1 MDYKVSALKYRPNEF
16 NKVIGQ
22 NHVTDTLKNSIKEN
36 KIPSAILFCGPKGVG
51 KTTCA
56 RIYAREINKEFIR
69 LKNYDYAFNIFELDA
84 ASNRKIDD
92 IRDLLEKV
100 KVPPQLG
107 KYKVYIIDE
116 VHMLTKEAENAF
128 LKTLEEPPPHIVFIL
143 ATTEKNK
150 ILPTILSRCQIYD
163 FNKISDSDSKQYLEE
178 IIKSEGY
185 NYEPKAVS
193 IIAKKA
199 FGSLRDSLTILD
211 RVINYTN
218 GNITLEKTS
227 QILNILDIDT
237 YLDLSDFI
245 LKSELNNSILK
256 FNEISDKG
264 FGEKDFLEGLVEHFR
279 NLVVVKASNSQS
291 LIEDENNFEK
301 VIAQSKLAEQN
312 KLIHAI
318 EILEGSII
326 NLSMF
331 ENKKLVVE
339 ISLMK
344 ICKINESSNLV
355 EEKKKVENKD
365 SKSKINPGK
374 NSFKQNNIDKEKF
387 QKKELLKKSTVENV
401 KEKENIS
408 ALSLSSLKLKKQA
421 KQEKDLIESEKKK
434 SSDNFNLVALNEYQ
448 EEAERKFEL
457 DHQHS
462 ELREALETL
471 EDAIRRID
479 RETRSLFRNTFDA
492 INQSFGEVF
501 PTLFGGGEA
510 WLMLTDEDLL
520 STGITIMARP
530 PGKRNSSIYLLSGG
544 EKALTALSL
553 VFAIFQLKISFIFDH
568 CACHDRKSL
577 ESENLVQN
585 LFSA

>member
-1 MDYKVSALKYRPNEF
+1 MFVISMDYKVSALKYRPNEF
-16 NKVIGQ
+16 SKVIGQ

-56 RIYAREINKEFIR
+56 RIYAREINKEFIQ
-69 LKNYDYAFNIFELDA
+69 LENYDYAFNIFELDA

-100 KVPPQLG
+100 KIPPQVG

-163 FNKISDSDSKQYLEE
+163 FNKISDLENKYYLEE

-185 NYEPKAVS
+185 NYESKAVS

-199 FGSLRDSLTILD
+199 YGSLRDSLTILD

-227 QILNILDIDT
+227 QILNILDTDT
-237 YLDLSDFI
+237 YIELSDFI
-245 LKSELNNSILK
+245 LKAELNNAILG

-279 NLVVVKASNSQS
+279 NLIVVKASNTQS
-291 LIEDENNFEK
+291 LIDDENNFEK
-301 VIAQSKLAEQN
+301 VIEQSKLAEQN
-312 KLIHAI
+312 KLINAI

-326 NLSMF
+326 NLSKF

-344 ICKINESSNLV
+344 ICKMSESSNIS
-355 EEKKKVENKD
+355 EKKKVENTN
-365 SKSKINPGK
+365 SITTINPEK
-374 NSFKQNNIDKEKF
+374 NSFKQNSIYEEKF
-387 QKKELLKKSTVENV
+387 QKSELLKKSSAENV
-401 KEKENIS
+401 KKVENIS

-421 KQEKDLIESEKKK
+421 REEKDLIESEKKK
-434 SSDNFNLVALNEYQ
+434 SSDIFNLNSLRDKIKKYSKKINDLGKKSLSSLLEMNEPTL
-448 EEAERKFEL
+448 EENSITFTLPSKISLIEFEK
-457 DHQHS
+457 
-462 ELREALETL
+462 EREAFTIFLQKELNNYNIKVLSKIEEKKNGDYFSSPTEKL
-471 EDAIRRID
+471 TKLIE
-479 RETRSLFRNTFDA
+479 
-492 INQSFGEVF
+492 INPLVGKFK
-501 PTLFGGGEA
+501 
-510 WLMLTDEDLL
+510 EDLKL
-520 STGITIMARP
+520 D
-530 PGKRNSSIYLLSGG
+530 L
-544 EKALTALSL
+544 
-553 VFAIFQLKISFIFDH
+553 
-568 CACHDRKSL
+568 
-577 ESENLVQN
+577 
-585 LFSA
+585 

>member
-1 MDYKVSALKYRPNEF
+1 MDYKVSALKYRPSEF
-16 NKVIGQ
+16 GKVIGQ
-22 NHVTDTLKNSIKEN
+22 NHVTDTLKNSVKEN

-56 RIYAREINKEFIR
+56 RIYAREINKEFIQ
-69 LKNYDYAFNIFELDA
+69 LEDYDYAFNIFELDA

-100 KVPPQLG
+100 KIPPQLG

-163 FNKISDSDSKQYLEE
+163 FNKISDLDNKHYLEE

-185 NYEPKAVS
+185 NYESKAVS

-199 FGSLRDSLTILD
+199 YGSLRDSLTILD

-227 QILNILDIDT
+227 QILNILDTDT
-237 YLDLSDFI
+237 YIELSDFI
-245 LKSELNNSILK
+245 LKAELNNAILS

-279 NLVVVKASNSQS
+279 NLIVVKASNTQS
-291 LIEDENNFEK
+291 LIDDENNFEK
-301 VIAQSKLAEQN
+301 IIEQSKLAEQN
-312 KLIHAI
+312 KLINAI

-326 NLSMF
+326 NLSKF

-344 ICKINESSNLV
+344 ICKICESSNIS
-355 EEKKKVENKD
+355 EKKKVENTN
-365 SKSKINPGK
+365 SKPTINPEK
-374 NSFKQNNIDKEKF
+374 NSFKQKSTKEVKF
-387 QKKELLKKSTVENV
+387 QKSELLKKSSVENV
-401 KEKENIS
+401 KGVENIS
-408 ALSLSSLKLKKQA
+408 ALSLSSLKLKKKA
-421 KQEKDLIESEKKK
+421 REEKDLIESEKKK
-434 SSDNFNLVALNEYQ
+434 SSDIFNLNALKDKIKKYSKKINDLGKKSLSSLLEMNEPTL
-448 EEAERKFEL
+448 EENSITFTLPSKVSLSEFEK
-457 DHQHS
+457 
-462 ELREALETL
+462 EREAFTIFLQKELNNYNIKVLSKIEEKKNGDYFSSPTEKL
-471 EDAIRRID
+471 TKLIE
-479 RETRSLFRNTFDA
+479 
-492 INQSFGEVF
+492 INPLVGKFK
-501 PTLFGGGEA
+501 
-510 WLMLTDEDLL
+510 EDLKL
-520 STGITIMARP
+520 D
-530 PGKRNSSIYLLSGG
+530 L
-544 EKALTALSL
+544 
-553 VFAIFQLKISFIFDH
+553 
-568 CACHDRKSL
+568 
-577 ESENLVQN
+577 
-585 LFSA
+585 

>member
-237 YLDLSDFI
+237 YLELSDFI

-256 FNEISDKG
+256 FNEISEKG
-264 FGEKDFLEGLVEHFR
+264 FSEKDFLEGLVEHFR
-279 NLVVVKASNSQS
+279 NLIVVKASNSQS
-291 LIEDENNFEK
+291 LIDDENNFEK

-344 ICKINESSNLV
+344 ICKKNESSNLV

-434 SSDNFNLVALNEYQ
+434 SSDNFNLDALNDKIKKYSKKINDLGKKSLSSLLEMN
-448 EEAERKFEL
+448 EPTLDENSITFTLPSKVSLSEFEK
-457 DHQHS
+457 
-462 ELREALETL
+462 EREAFTIFLQTELNNYNIKILSKVEEKKNGDYFSSPSEKLTKL
-471 EDAIRRID
+471 IE
-479 RETRSLFRNTFDA
+479 
-492 INQSFGEVF
+492 INPLVGKFK
-501 PTLFGGGEA
+501 
-510 WLMLTDEDLL
+510 EDLKL
-520 STGITIMARP
+520 D
-530 PGKRNSSIYLLSGG
+530 L
-544 EKALTALSL
+544 
-553 VFAIFQLKISFIFDH
+553 
-568 CACHDRKSL
+568 
-577 ESENLVQN
+577 
-585 LFSA
+585 

>member
-16 NKVIGQ
+16 SKVIGQ

-69 LKNYDYAFNIFELDA
+69 LENYDYTFNIFELDA

-100 KVPPQLG
+100 KIPPQLG

-163 FNKISDSDSKQYLEE
+163 FNKISDLDSKQYLEE

-227 QILNILDIDT
+227 QILNILDTDT
-237 YLDLSDFI
+237 YLEISDLI

-279 NLVVVKASNSQS
+279 NLIVAKASNSQS

-301 VIAQSKLAEQN
+301 VIDQSKLAEQN

-326 NLSMF
+326 SLSKF

-344 ICKINESSNLV
+344 ICKKNESSNLV

-365 SKSKINPGK
+365 TKSKINPGNK
-374 NSFKQNNIDKEKF
+374 SFKQNNVDKEKF

-401 KEKENIS
+401 KKKENIS

-434 SSDNFNLVALNEYQ
+434 SSDNFNLNALKDKIKKYSKKINDLGKKSLSSLLEMNEPTLD
-448 EEAERKFEL
+448 ENSITFTLPSKVSLSEFEK
-457 DHQHS
+457 
-462 ELREALETL
+462 EREAFTIFLQTELNNYNIKVLSRVEEKKNGDYFSSPSEKLTKL
-471 EDAIRRID
+471 IE
-479 RETRSLFRNTFDA
+479 
-492 INQSFGEVF
+492 INPLVGRFK
-501 PTLFGGGEA
+501 
-510 WLMLTDEDLL
+510 EDLKL
-520 STGITIMARP
+520 D
-530 PGKRNSSIYLLSGG
+530 L
-544 EKALTALSL
+544 
-553 VFAIFQLKISFIFDH
+553 
-568 CACHDRKSL
+568 
-577 ESENLVQN
+577 
-585 LFSA
+585 

>member
-1 MDYKVSALKYRPNEF
+1 MDYKVSALKYRPNKF
-16 NKVIGQ
+16 SKVIGQ

-69 LKNYDYAFNIFELDA
+69 LENYDYTFNIFELDA

-100 KVPPQLG
+100 KIPPQLG

-163 FNKISDSDSKQYLEE
+163 FNKISDLDSKQYLEE

-227 QILNILDIDT
+227 QILNILDTDT
-237 YLDLSDFI
+237 YLEISDLI

-279 NLVVVKASNSQS
+279 NLIVAKASNSQS

-301 VIAQSKLAEQN
+301 VIDQSKLAEQN

-326 NLSMF
+326 SLSKF

-344 ICKINESSNLV
+344 ICKKNESSNLV
-355 EEKKKVENKD
+355 EGKKKVENKD
-365 SKSKINPGK
+365 TKSKINPGN
-374 NSFKQNNIDKEKF
+374 NSFKQNNVNKEKF

-421 KQEKDLIESEKKK
+421 REEKDLIESEKKK
-434 SSDNFNLVALNEYQ
+434 SSDIFNLNSLRDKIKKYSKKINDLGKKSLSSLLEMNEPTLD
-448 EEAERKFEL
+448 ENSITFTLPSKVSLSEFEK
-457 DHQHS
+457 
-462 ELREALETL
+462 E
-471 EDAIRRID
+471 
-479 RETRSLFRNTFDA
+479 RETFTIFLQTELNNYNIKVLSKVEEKKNGDYFSSPSEKLNKLIE
-492 INQSFGEVF
+492 INPLVGKFK
-501 PTLFGGGEA
+501 
-510 WLMLTDEDLL
+510 EDLKL
-520 STGITIMARP
+520 D
-530 PGKRNSSIYLLSGG
+530 L
-544 EKALTALSL
+544 
-553 VFAIFQLKISFIFDH
+553 
-568 CACHDRKSL
+568 
-577 ESENLVQN
+577 
-585 LFSA
+585 

>member
-16 NKVIGQ
+16 SKVIGQ

-56 RIYAREINKEFIR
+56 RIYAREINKEFIQ
-69 LKNYDYAFNIFELDA
+69 LENYDYAFNIFELDA

-100 KVPPQLG
+100 KIPPQLG

-128 LKTLEEPPPHIVFIL
+128 LKTLEEPPAHIVFIL

-163 FNKISDSDSKQYLEE
+163 FNKISDLDSKNYLEE

-199 FGSLRDSLTILD
+199 YGSLRDSLTILD
-211 RVINYTN
+211 RIINYTN

-227 QILNILDIDT
+227 QILNILDTDT
-237 YLDLSDFI
+237 YLELSDLI
-245 LKSELNNSILK
+245 LKSELNNAILR

-279 NLVVVKASNSQS
+279 NLIVVKASNSQS
-291 LIEDENNFEK
+291 LIDDKNNFEK
-301 VIAQSKLAEQN
+301 VIEQSKLVEQN

-318 EILEGSII
+318 DILESSII
-326 NLSMF
+326 NLSKF

-344 ICKINESSNLV
+344 ICKTSKSSNLFK
-355 EEKKKVENKD
+355 EKKKVENTN
-365 SKSKINPGK
+365 SKSTINPKK
-374 NSFKQNNIDKEKF
+374 NSFKQKNIDEEKF
-387 QKKELLKKSTVENV
+387 QNSELLKKPSLENV
-401 KEKENIS
+401 KEVKNIS

-434 SSDNFNLVALNEYQ
+434 LSDNFNLDALKDKIKKYSKKINELGKKSLSSLMEMNEPTLNENSITFTLPSKVSLS
-448 EEAERKFEL
+448 EFEK
-457 DHQHS
+457 
-462 ELREALETL
+462 EREAFTIFLQTELNNYNIKVLSKIEEKKNGEYFSSPTEKL
-471 EDAIRRID
+471 TKLIE
-479 RETRSLFRNTFDA
+479 
-492 INQSFGEVF
+492 INPLVGKFK
-501 PTLFGGGEA
+501 
-510 WLMLTDEDLL
+510 EDLKL
-520 STGITIMARP
+520 D
-530 PGKRNSSIYLLSGG
+530 L
-544 EKALTALSL
+544 
-553 VFAIFQLKISFIFDH
+553 
-568 CACHDRKSL
+568 
-577 ESENLVQN
+577 
-585 LFSA
+585 

>member
-16 NKVIGQ
+16 SKVIGQ

-56 RIYAREINKEFIR
+56 RIYAREINKEFIQ
-69 LKNYDYAFNIFELDA
+69 LENYDYAFNIFELDA

-100 KVPPQLG
+100 KIPPQVG

-163 FNKISDSDSKQYLEE
+163 FNKISDLENKYYLEE

-185 NYEPKAVS
+185 NYESKAVS

-199 FGSLRDSLTILD
+199 YGSLRDSLTILD

-227 QILNILDIDT
+227 QILNILDTDT
-237 YLDLSDFI
+237 YIELSDFI
-245 LKSELNNSILK
+245 LKAELNNAILG

-279 NLVVVKASNSQS
+279 NLIVVKASNTQS
-291 LIEDENNFEK
+291 LIDDENNFEK
-301 VIAQSKLAEQN
+301 VIEQSKLAEQN
-312 KLIHAI
+312 KLINAI

-326 NLSMF
+326 NLSKF

-344 ICKINESSNLV
+344 ICKMSESSNIS
-355 EEKKKVENKD
+355 EKKKVENTN
-365 SKSKINPGK
+365 SITTINPEK
-374 NSFKQNNIDKEKF
+374 NSFKQNSIYEEKF
-387 QKKELLKKSTVENV
+387 QKSELLKKSSAENV
-401 KEKENIS
+401 KKVENIS

-421 KQEKDLIESEKKK
+421 REEKDLIESEKKK
-434 SSDNFNLVALNEYQ
+434 SSDIFNLNSLRDKIKKYSKKINDLGKKSLSSLLEMNEPTL
-448 EEAERKFEL
+448 EENSITFTLPSKISLIEFEK
-457 DHQHS
+457 
-462 ELREALETL
+462 EREAFTIFLQKELNNYNIKVLSKVEEKKNGDYFSSPTEKL
-471 EDAIRRID
+471 TKLIE
-479 RETRSLFRNTFDA
+479 
-492 INQSFGEVF
+492 INPLVGKFK
-501 PTLFGGGEA
+501 
-510 WLMLTDEDLL
+510 EDLKL
-520 STGITIMARP
+520 D
-530 PGKRNSSIYLLSGG
+530 L
-544 EKALTALSL
+544 
-553 VFAIFQLKISFIFDH
+553 
-568 CACHDRKSL
+568 
-577 ESENLVQN
+577 
-585 LFSA
+585 

>member
-16 NKVIGQ
+16 SKVIGQ
-22 NHVTDTLKNSIKEN
+22 NHITDTLKNSVKEN

-56 RIYAREINKEFIR
+56 RIYAREINKEFIQ
-69 LKNYDYAFNIFELDA
+69 LENYDYAFNIFELDA

-100 KVPPQLG
+100 KIPPQLG

-163 FNKISDSDSKQYLEE
+163 FNKISDLESKQYLEE

-237 YLDLSDFI
+237 YLELSDFI
-245 LKSELNNSILK
+245 LKSELNNAILK

-279 NLVVVKASNSQS
+279 NLIVVKASNSQS
-291 LIEDENNFEK
+291 LIDDENNFEK
-301 VIAQSKLAEQN
+301 VIDQSKLAEQS

-318 EILEGSII
+318 EILETSII
-326 NLSMF
+326 NLSKF

-344 ICKINESSNLV
+344 ICKKNVSSNLL
-355 EEKKKVENKD
+355 EKKKKIENTD
-365 SKSKINPGK
+365 SKSTINLKK
-374 NSFKQNNIDKEKF
+374 NSFKQNSIDEEKF
-387 QKKELLKKSTVENV
+387 QKKELLKKSTIENV
-401 KEKENIS
+401 QEAENIS

-434 SSDNFNLVALNEYQ
+434 STDNFNLNALKNKIKKYSKKINDLGKKSLSSLLEMNEPTINENSITFTLPSKVSLSEFEKEKEAFTIFLQTELNNYKIKVLSKI
-448 EEAERKFEL
+448 EEKKNGDYFSSPTEKLTKLIEINPLVGKFK
-457 DHQHS
+457 
-462 ELREALETL
+462 
-471 EDAIRRID
+471 
-479 RETRSLFRNTFDA
+479 
-492 INQSFGEVF
+492 
-501 PTLFGGGEA
+501 
-510 WLMLTDEDLL
+510 EDLKL
-520 STGITIMARP
+520 D
-530 PGKRNSSIYLLSGG
+530 L
-544 EKALTALSL
+544 
-553 VFAIFQLKISFIFDH
+553 
-568 CACHDRKSL
+568 
-577 ESENLVQN
+577 
-585 LFSA
+585 

>member
-16 NKVIGQ
+16 SKVIGQ

-56 RIYAREINKEFIR
+56 RIYAREINKEFIQ
-69 LKNYDYAFNIFELDA
+69 LENYDYAFNIFELDA

-100 KVPPQLG
+100 KIPPQVG

-163 FNKISDSDSKQYLEE
+163 FNKISDLENKNYLEE

-185 NYEPKAVS
+185 NYESKAVS

-199 FGSLRDSLTILD
+199 YGSLRDSLTILD

-227 QILNILDIDT
+227 QILNILDTDT
-237 YLDLSDFI
+237 YIELSDFI
-245 LKSELNNSILK
+245 LNAELNKAILG

-279 NLVVVKASNSQS
+279 NLIVVKASNTQS
-291 LIEDENNFEK
+291 LIDDENNFEK
-301 VIAQSKLAEQN
+301 VIEQSKLAEQN
-312 KLIHAI
+312 KLINAI

-326 NLSMF
+326 NLSKF

-344 ICKINESSNLV
+344 ICKMSESSNKS
-355 EEKKKVENKD
+355 EKKKVENTN
-365 SKSKINPGK
+365 SIPTINPEK
-374 NSFKQNNIDKEKF
+374 NSFKQNSIDEEKF
-387 QKKELLKKSTVENV
+387 QKSELLKKSSAENV
-401 KEKENIS
+401 KKVENIS

-421 KQEKDLIESEKKK
+421 REEKDLIESEKKK
-434 SSDNFNLVALNEYQ
+434 SSDIFNLNSLRDKIKKYSKKINDLGKKSLSSLLEMNEPTL
-448 EEAERKFEL
+448 EENSITFTLPSKISLIEFEK
-457 DHQHS
+457 
-462 ELREALETL
+462 EREAFTIFLQKELNNYNIKVLSKIEEKKNGDYFSSPTEKL
-471 EDAIRRID
+471 TKLIE
-479 RETRSLFRNTFDA
+479 
-492 INQSFGEVF
+492 INPLVGKFK
-501 PTLFGGGEA
+501 
-510 WLMLTDEDLL
+510 EDLKL
-520 STGITIMARP
+520 D
-530 PGKRNSSIYLLSGG
+530 L
-544 EKALTALSL
+544 
-553 VFAIFQLKISFIFDH
+553 
-568 CACHDRKSL
+568 
-577 ESENLVQN
+577 
-585 LFSA
+585 

>member
-1 MDYKVSALKYRPNEF
+1 MDYKVSALKYRPSEF
-16 NKVIGQ
+16 GKVIGQ
-22 NHVTDTLKNSIKEN
+22 NHVTDTLKNSVKEN

-56 RIYAREINKEFIR
+56 RIYAREINKEFIQFED
-69 LKNYDYAFNIFELDA
+69 YDYAFNIFELDA

-100 KVPPQLG
+100 KIPPQLG

-163 FNKISDSDSKQYLEE
+163 FNKISDLDNKHYLEE

-185 NYEPKAVS
+185 NYESKAVS

-199 FGSLRDSLTILD
+199 YGSLRDSLTILD

-227 QILNILDIDT
+227 QILNILDTDT
-237 YLDLSDFI
+237 YIELSDFL
-245 LKSELNNSILK
+245 LKAELNNAILS

-279 NLVVVKASNSQS
+279 NLIVVKASNTQS
-291 LIEDENNFEK
+291 LIDDENNFEK
-301 VIAQSKLAEQN
+301 IIEQSKLAEQN
-312 KLIHAI
+312 KLINAI

-326 NLSMF
+326 NLSKF

-344 ICKINESSNLV
+344 ICKICESSNIS
-355 EEKKKVENKD
+355 EKKKVENTN
-365 SKSKINPGK
+365 SKPTINPEK
-374 NSFKQNNIDKEKF
+374 NSFKQKSTKEVKF
-387 QKKELLKKSTVENV
+387 QKSELLKKSSVENV
-401 KEKENIS
+401 KGVENIS
-408 ALSLSSLKLKKQA
+408 ALSLSSLKLKKKA
-421 KQEKDLIESEKKK
+421 REEKDLIESEKKK
-434 SSDNFNLVALNEYQ
+434 SSDIFNLNALKDKIKKYSKKINDLGKKSLSSLLEMNEPTL
-448 EEAERKFEL
+448 EENSITFTLPSKVSLSEFEK
-457 DHQHS
+457 
-462 ELREALETL
+462 EREAFTIFLQKEL
-471 EDAIRRID
+471 NNYNIKVLSKIEEKKNGDYF
-479 RETRSLFRNTFDA
+479 S
-492 INQSFGEVF
+492 S
-501 PTLFGGGEA
+501 PTEK
-510 WLMLTDEDLL
+510 LTKLIELNPLVGKFKEDLKL
-520 STGITIMARP
+520 D
-530 PGKRNSSIYLLSGG
+530 L
-544 EKALTALSL
+544 
-553 VFAIFQLKISFIFDH
+553 
-568 CACHDRKSL
+568 
-577 ESENLVQN
+577 
-585 LFSA
+585 

>member
-1 MDYKVSALKYRPNEF
+1 MDYKVSALKYRPSEF
-16 NKVIGQ
+16 GKVIGQ
-22 NHVTDTLKNSIKEN
+22 NHVTDTLKNSVKEN

-56 RIYAREINKEFIR
+56 RIYAREINKEFIQ
-69 LKNYDYAFNIFELDA
+69 LEDYDYAFNIFELDA

-100 KVPPQLG
+100 KIPPQLG

-163 FNKISDSDSKQYLEE
+163 FNKISDLDNKHYLEE

-185 NYEPKAVS
+185 NYESKAVS

-199 FGSLRDSLTILD
+199 YGSLRDSLTILD

-227 QILNILDIDT
+227 QILNILDTDT
-237 YLDLSDFI
+237 YIELSDFI
-245 LKSELNNSILK
+245 LKAELNNAILS

-279 NLVVVKASNSQS
+279 NLIVVKASNTQS
-291 LIEDENNFEK
+291 LIDDENNFEK
-301 VIAQSKLAEQN
+301 IIEQSKLAEQN
-312 KLIHAI
+312 KLINAI

-326 NLSMF
+326 NLSKF

-344 ICKINESSNLV
+344 ICKISESSNIS
-355 EEKKKVENKD
+355 EKKKVENTN
-365 SKSKINPGK
+365 SKPTINPEK
-374 NSFKQNNIDKEKF
+374 DSFKQKSTNEVKF
-387 QKKELLKKSTVENV
+387 QKSELLKKSSVENV
-401 KEKENIS
+401 KGVENIS
-408 ALSLSSLKLKKQA
+408 ALSLSSLKLKKKA
-421 KQEKDLIESEKKK
+421 REEKDLIESEKKK
-434 SSDNFNLVALNEYQ
+434 SSDIFNLNALKDKIKKYSKKINDLGKKSLSSLLEMNEPTL
-448 EEAERKFEL
+448 EENSITFTLPSKVSLSEFEK
-457 DHQHS
+457 
-462 ELREALETL
+462 EREAFTIFLQKELNNYNIKVLSKIEEKKNGDYFSSPTEKL
-471 EDAIRRID
+471 TKLIE
-479 RETRSLFRNTFDA
+479 
-492 INQSFGEVF
+492 INPLVGKFK
-501 PTLFGGGEA
+501 
-510 WLMLTDEDLL
+510 EDLKL
-520 STGITIMARP
+520 D
-530 PGKRNSSIYLLSGG
+530 L
-544 EKALTALSL
+544 
-553 VFAIFQLKISFIFDH
+553 
-568 CACHDRKSL
+568 
-577 ESENLVQN
+577 
-585 LFSA
+585 

>member
-16 NKVIGQ
+16 SKVIGQ

-56 RIYAREINKEFIR
+56 RIYAREINKEFIK
-69 LKNYDYAFNIFELDA
+69 LENYDYAFNIFELDA

-100 KVPPQLG
+100 KIPPQVG

-163 FNKISDSDSKQYLEE
+163 FNKISDLDNKYYLEE

-185 NYEPKAVS
+185 NYESKAVS

-199 FGSLRDSLTILD
+199 YGSLRDSLTILD

-227 QILNILDIDT
+227 QILNILDTDT
-237 YLDLSDFI
+237 YIELSDFL
-245 LKSELNNSILK
+245 LKAELNNAILS

-279 NLVVVKASNSQS
+279 NLIVVKASNTQS
-291 LIEDENNFEK
+291 LIDDENNFEK
-301 VIAQSKLAEQN
+301 VIEQSKLAEQN
-312 KLIHAI
+312 KLINAI

-326 NLSMF
+326 NLSKF

-344 ICKINESSNLV
+344 ICKISESSNIS
-355 EEKKKVENKD
+355 EKKKVENTN
-365 SKSKINPGK
+365 SIPTINPEK
-374 NSFKQNNIDKEKF
+374 NSFKQNSIDEEKF
-387 QKKELLKKSTVENV
+387 QKSELLKKSSAENV
-401 KEKENIS
+401 KEVENIS

-421 KQEKDLIESEKKK
+421 REEKDLIESEKKK
-434 SSDNFNLVALNEYQ
+434 SSDIFNLNSLRDKIKKYSKKINDLGKKSLSSLLEMNEPTL
-448 EEAERKFEL
+448 EENSITFTLPSKISLIEFEK
-457 DHQHS
+457 
-462 ELREALETL
+462 EREAFTIFLQKELNNYNIKVLSKIEEKKNGDYFSSPTEKL
-471 EDAIRRID
+471 TKLIE
-479 RETRSLFRNTFDA
+479 
-492 INQSFGEVF
+492 INPLVGKFK
-501 PTLFGGGEA
+501 
-510 WLMLTDEDLL
+510 EDLKL
-520 STGITIMARP
+520 D
-530 PGKRNSSIYLLSGG
+530 L
-544 EKALTALSL
+544 
-553 VFAIFQLKISFIFDH
+553 
-568 CACHDRKSL
+568 
-577 ESENLVQN
+577 
-585 LFSA
+585 

>member
-16 NKVIGQ
+16 SKVIGQ

-36 KIPSAILFCGPKGVG
+36 KVPSAILFCGPKGVG

-69 LKNYDYAFNIFELDA
+69 LENYDYAFNIFELDA

-100 KVPPQLG
+100 KIPPQLG

-163 FNKISDSDSKQYLEE
+163 FNKISDLDSKQYLEE

-218 GNITLEKTS
+218 GNITLEKTY
-227 QILNILDIDT
+227 QILNILDTDT
-237 YLDLSDFI
+237 YLEISDLI

-279 NLVVVKASNSQS
+279 NLIVAKASNSQS

-301 VIAQSKLAEQN
+301 VIDQSKLAEQN

-326 NLSMF
+326 SLSKF

-344 ICKINESSNLV
+344 ICKKDESSNLV

-365 SKSKINPGK
+365 SKSKINSGN
-374 NSFKQNNIDKEKF
+374 NSFKQNNVDKEKF

-434 SSDNFNLVALNEYQ
+434 SSDNFNLDALKDKIKKYSKKINDLGKKSLSSLLEMNEPTLD
-448 EEAERKFEL
+448 ENSITFTLPSKVSLSEFEK
-457 DHQHS
+457 
-462 ELREALETL
+462 EREAFTIFLQTKLNNYNIKVLSKVEEKKNGDYFSSPSEKLTKMI
-471 EDAIRRID
+471 E
-479 RETRSLFRNTFDA
+479 
-492 INQSFGEVF
+492 INPLVGRFK
-501 PTLFGGGEA
+501 
-510 WLMLTDEDLL
+510 EDLKL
-520 STGITIMARP
+520 D
-530 PGKRNSSIYLLSGG
+530 L
-544 EKALTALSL
+544 
-553 VFAIFQLKISFIFDH
+553 
-568 CACHDRKSL
+568 
-577 ESENLVQN
+577 
-585 LFSA
+585 

>member
-16 NKVIGQ
+16 SKVIGQ

-56 RIYAREINKEFIR
+56 RIYAREINKEFIK
-69 LKNYDYAFNIFELDA
+69 LENYDYAFNIFELDA

-100 KVPPQLG
+100 KIPPQVG

-163 FNKISDSDSKQYLEE
+163 FNKISDLDNKYYLEQ

-185 NYEPKAVS
+185 NYESKAVS

-199 FGSLRDSLTILD
+199 YGSLRDSLTILD

-227 QILNILDIDT
+227 QILNILDTDT
-237 YLDLSDFI
+237 YIELSDFI
-245 LKSELNNSILK
+245 LKAELNNAILR

-279 NLVVVKASNSQS
+279 NLIVVKASNTQS
-291 LIEDENNFEK
+291 LVDDENNFEK
-301 VIAQSKLAEQN
+301 VIEQSKLAEQN
-312 KLIHAI
+312 KLINAI

-326 NLSMF
+326 NLSKF

-344 ICKINESSNLV
+344 ICKISESSNIS
-355 EEKKKVENKD
+355 EKKKVENTN
-365 SKSKINPGK
+365 SIPTINPKK
-374 NSFKQNNIDKEKF
+374 NSFKQNNVDEEKF
-387 QKKELLKKSTVENV
+387 QKSELLKKSSVENV
-401 KEKENIS
+401 KEVENIS

-421 KQEKDLIESEKKK
+421 REEKDLIESEKKK
-434 SSDNFNLVALNEYQ
+434 SSDIFNLNSLRDKIKKYSKKINDLGKKSLSSLLEMNEPTL
-448 EEAERKFEL
+448 EENSITFRLPSKISLIEFEK
-457 DHQHS
+457 
-462 ELREALETL
+462 EREAFTIFLQKEL
-471 EDAIRRID
+471 NNYNIKVLSRIKEKKNGD
-479 RETRSLFRNTFDA
+479 YFSSPTEKLTKLIE
-492 INQSFGEVF
+492 INPLVGKFK
-501 PTLFGGGEA
+501 
-510 WLMLTDEDLL
+510 EDLKL
-520 STGITIMARP
+520 D
-530 PGKRNSSIYLLSGG
+530 L
-544 EKALTALSL
+544 
-553 VFAIFQLKISFIFDH
+553 
-568 CACHDRKSL
+568 
-577 ESENLVQN
+577 
-585 LFSA
+585 

>member
-1 MDYKVSALKYRPNEF
+1 MNYKVSALKYRPNEF

-256 FNEISDKG
+256 FNEISEKG
-264 FGEKDFLEGLVEHFR
+264 FSEKDFLEGLVEHFR
-279 NLVVVKASNSQS
+279 NLIVVKASNSQS
-291 LIEDENNFEK
+291 LIDDENNFEK

-344 ICKINESSNLV
+344 ICKKNESSNLV

-434 SSDNFNLVALNEYQ
+434 SSDNFNLDALNDKIKKYSKKINDLGKKSLSSLLEMN
-448 EEAERKFEL
+448 EPTLDENSITFTLPSKVSLSEFEK
-457 DHQHS
+457 
-462 ELREALETL
+462 EREAFTIFLQTELNNYNIKILSKVEEKKNGDYFSSPSEKLTKL
-471 EDAIRRID
+471 IE
-479 RETRSLFRNTFDA
+479 
-492 INQSFGEVF
+492 INPLVGKFK
-501 PTLFGGGEA
+501 
-510 WLMLTDEDLL
+510 EDLKL
-520 STGITIMARP
+520 D
-530 PGKRNSSIYLLSGG
+530 L
-544 EKALTALSL
+544 
-553 VFAIFQLKISFIFDH
+553 
-568 CACHDRKSL
+568 
-577 ESENLVQN
+577 
-585 LFSA
+585 

>member
-1 MDYKVSALKYRPNEF
+1 MDYKVSALKYRPNKF
-16 NKVIGQ
+16 SKVIGQ
-22 NHVTDTLKNSIKEN
+22 NHITDTLKNSVKEN

-56 RIYAREINKEFIR
+56 RIYAREINKEFIQ
-69 LKNYDYAFNIFELDA
+69 LENYDYAFNIFELDA

-100 KVPPQLG
+100 KIPPQLG

-163 FNKISDSDSKQYLEE
+163 FNKISDLESKQYLEE

-237 YLDLSDFI
+237 YLELSDFI
-245 LKSELNNSILK
+245 LKSELNNAILK

-279 NLVVVKASNSQS
+279 NLIVVKASNSQS
-291 LIEDENNFEK
+291 LIDDENNFEK
-301 VIAQSKLAEQN
+301 VIDQSKLAEQS

-318 EILEGSII
+318 EILETSII
-326 NLSMF
+326 NLSKF

-344 ICKINESSNLV
+344 ICKKNVSSNLL
-355 EEKKKVENKD
+355 EKKKKIENTD
-365 SKSKINPGK
+365 SKSTINLKK
-374 NSFKQNNIDKEKF
+374 NSFKQNSIDEEKF
-387 QKKELLKKSTVENV
+387 QKKELLKKSTIENV
-401 KEKENIS
+401 QEAENIS

-434 SSDNFNLVALNEYQ
+434 STDNFNLNALKNKIKKYSKKINDLGKKSLSSLLEMNEPTINENSITFTLPSKVSLSEFEKEKEAFTIFLQTELNNYKIKVLSKI
-448 EEAERKFEL
+448 EEKKNGDYFSSPTEKLTKLIEINPLVGKFK
-457 DHQHS
+457 
-462 ELREALETL
+462 
-471 EDAIRRID
+471 
-479 RETRSLFRNTFDA
+479 
-492 INQSFGEVF
+492 
-501 PTLFGGGEA
+501 
-510 WLMLTDEDLL
+510 EDLKL
-520 STGITIMARP
+520 D
-530 PGKRNSSIYLLSGG
+530 L
-544 EKALTALSL
+544 
-553 VFAIFQLKISFIFDH
+553 
-568 CACHDRKSL
+568 
-577 ESENLVQN
+577 
-585 LFSA
+585 

>member
-1 MDYKVSALKYRPNEF
+1 MDYKVSALKYRPSEF
-16 NKVIGQ
+16 GKVIGQ
-22 NHVTDTLKNSIKEN
+22 NHVTDTLKNSVKEN

-56 RIYAREINKEFIR
+56 RIYAREINKEFIQ
-69 LKNYDYAFNIFELDA
+69 LENYDYAFNIFELDA

-100 KVPPQLG
+100 KIPPQVG

-163 FNKISDSDSKQYLEE
+163 FNKISDLDNKYYLEE

-185 NYEPKAVS
+185 NYESKAVS

-199 FGSLRDSLTILD
+199 YGSLRDSLTILD

-227 QILNILDIDT
+227 QILNILDTDT
-237 YLDLSDFI
+237 YIELSDFL
-245 LKSELNNSILK
+245 LKAELNNAILS

-279 NLVVVKASNSQS
+279 NLIVVKASNTQS
-291 LIEDENNFEK
+291 LVDDENNFEK
-301 VIAQSKLAEQN
+301 VIEQSKLAEQN
-312 KLIHAI
+312 KLISAI

-326 NLSMF
+326 NLSKF

-344 ICKINESSNLV
+344 ICKISESSNIL
-355 EEKKKVENKD
+355 EKKKVENTN
-365 SKSKINPGK
+365 SKPTINPEK
-374 NSFKQNNIDKEKF
+374 NSFKQNSIDEEKF
-387 QKKELLKKSTVENV
+387 QKSELLKKSSAENV
-401 KEKENIS
+401 KEVENIS

-421 KQEKDLIESEKKK
+421 REEKDLIESEKKK
-434 SSDNFNLVALNEYQ
+434 SSDIFNLNALKDKIKKYSKKINDLGKKSLSSLLEMNEPTL
-448 EEAERKFEL
+448 EENSITFTLPSKVSLVEFEK
-457 DHQHS
+457 
-462 ELREALETL
+462 EREAFTIFLQKEL
-471 EDAIRRID
+471 NNYNIKVLSKIEEKKNGDYF
-479 RETRSLFRNTFDA
+479 S
-492 INQSFGEVF
+492 S
-501 PTLFGGGEA
+501 PTEK
-510 WLMLTDEDLL
+510 LTKLIELNPLVGKFKEDLKL
-520 STGITIMARP
+520 D
-530 PGKRNSSIYLLSGG
+530 L
-544 EKALTALSL
+544 
-553 VFAIFQLKISFIFDH
+553 
-568 CACHDRKSL
+568 
-577 ESENLVQN
+577 
-585 LFSA
+585 

>member
-16 NKVIGQ
+16 SKVIGQ

-56 RIYAREINKEFIR
+56 RIYAREINKEFIQ
-69 LKNYDYAFNIFELDA
+69 LENYDYAFNIFELDA

-100 KVPPQLG
+100 KIPPQVG

-163 FNKISDSDSKQYLEE
+163 FNKISDLENKYYLEE

-185 NYEPKAVS
+185 NYESKAVS

-199 FGSLRDSLTILD
+199 YGSLRDSLTILD

-227 QILNILDIDT
+227 QILNILDTDT
-237 YLDLSDFI
+237 YIELSDFI
-245 LKSELNNSILK
+245 LKAELNNAILG

-279 NLVVVKASNSQS
+279 NLIVVKASNTQS
-291 LIEDENNFEK
+291 LIDDENNFEK
-301 VIAQSKLAEQN
+301 VIEQSKLAEQN
-312 KLIHAI
+312 KLINAI

-326 NLSMF
+326 NLSKF

-344 ICKINESSNLV
+344 ICKMSESSNIS
-355 EEKKKVENKD
+355 EKKKVENTN
-365 SKSKINPGK
+365 SIPTINPEK
-374 NSFKQNNIDKEKF
+374 NSFKQNSIYEEKF
-387 QKKELLKKSTVENV
+387 QKSELLKKSSAENV
-401 KEKENIS
+401 KKVENIS

-421 KQEKDLIESEKKK
+421 REEKDLIESEKKK
-434 SSDNFNLVALNEYQ
+434 SSDIFNLNSLRDKIKKYSKKINDLGKKSLSSLLEMNEPTL
-448 EEAERKFEL
+448 EENSITFTLPSKISLIEFEK
-457 DHQHS
+457 
-462 ELREALETL
+462 EREAFTIFLQKELNNYNIKVLSKVEEKKNGHYFSSPTEKL
-471 EDAIRRID
+471 TKLIE
-479 RETRSLFRNTFDA
+479 
-492 INQSFGEVF
+492 INPLVGKFK
-501 PTLFGGGEA
+501 
-510 WLMLTDEDLL
+510 EDLKL
-520 STGITIMARP
+520 D
-530 PGKRNSSIYLLSGG
+530 L
-544 EKALTALSL
+544 
-553 VFAIFQLKISFIFDH
+553 
-568 CACHDRKSL
+568 
-577 ESENLVQN
+577 
-585 LFSA
+585 

>member
-16 NKVIGQ
+16 SKVIGQ

-56 RIYAREINKEFIR
+56 RIYAREINKEFIK
-69 LKNYDYAFNIFELDA
+69 LENYDYAFNIFELDA

-100 KVPPQLG
+100 KIPPQVG

-163 FNKISDSDSKQYLEE
+163 FNKISDLDNKYYLEE

-185 NYEPKAVS
+185 NYESKAVS

-199 FGSLRDSLTILD
+199 YGSLRDSLTILD

-227 QILNILDIDT
+227 QILNILDTDT
-237 YLDLSDFI
+237 YIELSDFL
-245 LKSELNNSILK
+245 LKAELNNAILS

-264 FGEKDFLEGLVEHFR
+264 FDEKDFLEGLVEHFR
-279 NLVVVKASNSQS
+279 NLIVVKASNTQS
-291 LIEDENNFEK
+291 LIDDENNFEK
-301 VIAQSKLAEQN
+301 VIEQSKLTEQN
-312 KLIHAI
+312 KLINAI

-326 NLSMF
+326 NLSKF
-331 ENKKLVVE
+331 ENKKLVAE

-344 ICKINESSNLV
+344 ICKISESSN
-355 EEKKKVENKD
+355 
-365 SKSKINPGK
+365 I
-374 NSFKQNNIDKEKF
+374 
-387 QKKELLKKSTVENV
+387 
-401 KEKENIS
+401 
-408 ALSLSSLKLKKQA
+408 
-421 KQEKDLIESEKKK
+421 SEKKK
-434 SSDNFNLVALNEYQ
+434 
-448 EEAERKFEL
+448 
-457 DHQHS
+457 
-462 ELREALETL
+462 
-471 EDAIRRID
+471 
-479 RETRSLFRNTFDA
+479 
-492 INQSFGEVF
+492 
-501 PTLFGGGEA
+501 
-510 WLMLTDEDLL
+510 
-520 STGITIMARP
+520 
-530 PGKRNSSIYLLSGG
+530 
-544 EKALTALSL
+544 
-553 VFAIFQLKISFIFDH
+553 LKI
-568 CACHDRKSL
+568 RTPY
-577 ESENLVQN
+577 QQ
-585 LFSA
+585 

>member
-16 NKVIGQ
+16 SKVIGQ

-69 LKNYDYAFNIFELDA
+69 LENYDYTFNIFELDA

-100 KVPPQLG
+100 KIPPQLG

-163 FNKISDSDSKQYLEE
+163 FNKISDLDSKQYLEE

-227 QILNILDIDT
+227 QILNILDTDT
-237 YLDLSDFI
+237 YLEISDLI

-279 NLVVVKASNSQS
+279 NLIVAKASNSQS

-301 VIAQSKLAEQN
+301 VIDQSKLAEQN

-326 NLSMF
+326 SLSKF

-344 ICKINESSNLV
+344 ICKKNESSNLV

-365 SKSKINPGK
+365 TKSKINPGN
-374 NSFKQNNIDKEKF
+374 NSFKQNNVDKEKF

-434 SSDNFNLVALNEYQ
+434 SSDNFNLDALKDKIKKYSKKINDLGKKSLSSLLEMNEPTLD
-448 EEAERKFEL
+448 ENSITFTLPSKVSLSEFEK
-457 DHQHS
+457 
-462 ELREALETL
+462 EREAFTIFLQTELNNYNIKVLSKVEEKKNGDYFSSPSEKLTKL
-471 EDAIRRID
+471 IE
-479 RETRSLFRNTFDA
+479 
-492 INQSFGEVF
+492 INPLVGKFK
-501 PTLFGGGEA
+501 
-510 WLMLTDEDLL
+510 EDLKL
-520 STGITIMARP
+520 D
-530 PGKRNSSIYLLSGG
+530 L
-544 EKALTALSL
+544 
-553 VFAIFQLKISFIFDH
+553 
-568 CACHDRKSL
+568 
-577 ESENLVQN
+577 
-585 LFSA
+585 

>member
-1 MDYKVSALKYRPNEF
+1 MDYKVSALKYRPNKF
-16 NKVIGQ
+16 SKVIGQ

-69 LKNYDYAFNIFELDA
+69 LENYDYTFNIFELDA

-100 KVPPQLG
+100 KIPPQLG

-163 FNKISDSDSKQYLEE
+163 FNKISDLDSRQYLEE

-227 QILNILDIDT
+227 QILNILDTDT
-237 YLDLSDFI
+237 YLEISDLI

-279 NLVVVKASNSQS
+279 NLIVAKASNSQS

-301 VIAQSKLAEQN
+301 VVDQSKLAEQN

-326 NLSMF
+326 SLSKF

-344 ICKINESSNLV
+344 ICKKNESSNLV

-365 SKSKINPGK
+365 TKSKINPGN
-374 NSFKQNNIDKEKF
+374 NSFKQNNVDKEKF

-401 KEKENIS
+401 KEKKNIS

-434 SSDNFNLVALNEYQ
+434 SSDNFNLDALKDNIKKYSKKINDLGKKSLSSLLEMS
-448 EEAERKFEL
+448 EPTLDENSITFTLPSKVSLSEFEK
-457 DHQHS
+457 
-462 ELREALETL
+462 E
-471 EDAIRRID
+471 
-479 RETRSLFRNTFDA
+479 RETFTIFLQTELNNYNIKVLSKVEEKKNGDYFSSPSEKLNKLIE
-492 INQSFGEVF
+492 INPLVGKFK
-501 PTLFGGGEA
+501 
-510 WLMLTDEDLL
+510 EDLKL
-520 STGITIMARP
+520 D
-530 PGKRNSSIYLLSGG
+530 L
-544 EKALTALSL
+544 
-553 VFAIFQLKISFIFDH
+553 
-568 CACHDRKSL
+568 
-577 ESENLVQN
+577 
-585 LFSA
+585 